1 MSEAPAAV
9 AQRTDA
15 TVAEVAEEIRAAD
28 RFLLTTHEGPDGDAL
43 GSLLATHK
51 LLQQLGK
58 DSVMFLAAKEFPLP
72 VEYRFLPLEEVFHEP
87 PVDLVDRLVVFLD
100 CGNIDRMPVDFL
112 RRDDARILN
121 IDHHH
126 DNTRFGNVNLVDTR
140 ASCTAEILY
149 RLVRPLGAE
158 ITPDIATAL
167 YVALVTDTGRF
178 MYENTGPD
186 SHRMAAEL
194 IEAGVDV
201 HDIYRRLYERVPIEK
216 LHLVARAVERI
227 QRLDEC
233 RLAVTYISAEDYLET
248 GANESLTEGIIDHVR
263 ALEGAEVAAMVRDKS
278 DGGAYARKVSLRSA
292 TGTVDVSAIAQ
303 RHGGGG
309 HPRAAG
315 FSTDLS
321 YDELLKVLCTEVKAE
336 LGSS

>member
-15 TVAEVAEEIRAAD
+15 TLAEVAEEIRAAD

-126 DNTRFGNVNLVDTR
+126 DNTRFGTVNLVDTR

-149 RLVRPLGAE
+149 RAREAPGRRDHARTSRRRSTSRWSP
-158 ITPDIATAL
+158 TPVGSCTRTRARTRTAW
-167 YVALVTDTGRF
+167 
-178 MYENTGPD
+178 
-186 SHRMAAEL
+186 
-194 IEAGVDV
+194 
-201 HDIYRRLYERVPIEK
+201 RR
-216 LHLVARAVERI
+216 
-227 QRLDEC
+227 
-233 RLAVTYISAEDYLET
+233 S
-248 GANESLTEGIIDHVR
+248 
-263 ALEGAEVAAMVRDKS
+263 
-278 DGGAYARKVSLRSA
+278 
-292 TGTVDVSAIAQ
+292 
-303 RHGGGG
+303 
-309 HPRAAG
+309 
-315 FSTDLS
+315 
-321 YDELLKVLCTEVKAE
+321 
-336 LGSS
+336 

>member
-15 TVAEVAEEIRAAD
+15 TLAEVAEEIRAAD

-149 RLVRPLGAE
+149 RLARPLGAE

>member
-15 TVAEVAEEIRAAD
+15 TLAEVAEEIRAAD

-126 DNTRFGNVNLVDTR
+126 DNTRFGNLNLVDTR

-149 RLVRPLGAE
+149 RLARLVGAE

-178 MYENTGPD
+178 MYQNTGPD

-233 RLAVTYISAEDYLET
+233 RLAVTYVSAEDYLET

>member
-15 TVAEVAEEIRAAD
+15 TVAGVAEEIRAAD